1 MSSLKNIKFLLFICS
16 IIIFLLSY
24 SNILY
29 SSSQTLK
36 EDEILL
42 YLENNPEK
50 IDKFI
55 KSAEKLLNENISTIQ
70 KNIIEQNL
78 IFFEKQEFYA
88 GNPKGKKVI
97 YEFFDYNCGFCK
109 KVFSDLMELISEDN
123 EIKVVFIE
131 LPVLGQSSLLASN
144 AAYVAHKSGKYFEMH
159 QQLINH
165 RGMIDINDIK
175 LFAKQSNVNSDLL
188 IKNINEVDISF
199 IEKNYLIAEKL
210 KINGTPTFI
219 IGDEVIQGAIDK
231 ATLKSLL
238 SVY

>member
-1 MSSLKNIKFLLFICS
+1 M
-16 IIIFLLSY
+16 
-24 SNILY
+24 
-29 SSSQTLK
+29 
-36 EDEILL
+36 L

-88 GNPKGKKVI
+88 GNPKGKKV
-97 YEFFDYNCGFCK
+97 
-109 KVFSDLMELISEDN
+109 FSDLMELISEDN

-131 LPVLGQSSLLASN
+131 LPVLGQSSLLASK
-144 AAYVAHKSGKYFEMH
+144 AAYMAHKSGKYFEMH

>member
-78 IFFEKQEFYA
+78 IFFEKNLMLY
-88 GNPKGKKVI
+88 
-97 YEFFDYNCGFCK
+97 FF
-109 KVFSDLMELISEDN
+109 
-123 EIKVVFIE
+123 
-131 LPVLGQSSLLASN
+131 
-144 AAYVAHKSGKYFEMH
+144 
-159 QQLINH
+159 
-165 RGMIDINDIK
+165 
-175 LFAKQSNVNSDLL
+175 
-188 IKNINEVDISF
+188 
-199 IEKNYLIAEKL
+199 
-210 KINGTPTFI
+210 
-219 IGDEVIQGAIDK
+219 
-231 ATLKSLL
+231 
-238 SVY
+238 